1 MEKMPR
7 SLSDFPVDKRQHQK
21 TAHGT
26 VFQHDDPPKHTCSCA
41 VTNPILRLVSLT
53 DQKLVFQID
62 GPKKPPA
69 TEHVPKKNAGLVG
82 IGGSPWGHKSFYT
95 QGTEKKKLP
104 LWPLRGDKSDSLPAA
119 ICGTPPANL
128 RSASPTRHR
137 MVSTSHINTRMYT
150 Q

>member
-69 TEHVPKKNAGLVG
+69 TEHVPKKNRWSRRDRGVPLRSQ
-82 IGGSPWGHKSFYT
+82 IILHSGH
-95 QGTEKKKLP
+95 GKKK
-104 LWPLRGDKSDSLPAA
+104 PLRLRVGVKKKTAA
-119 ICGTPPANL
+119 VTIEGG
-128 RSASPTRHR
+128 
-137 MVSTSHINTRMYT
+137 
-150 Q
+150 